1 MGGECEAVCGG
12 PRTAI
17 PSRVVYPSCLPE
29 LNFALAQSGQRVG
42 QVERVLAGEGHAL
55 TGAGWSKPGGARAAT
70 GESDQFGAKA
80 RVSAVGQVTAAGVAQ
95 RGEVHTNLV
104 STSGFQVHLYQGCG
118 AEGFEHIVVGDG
130 VASVFNHGELPFV
143 AGVAADGC
151 VDGAAQRV
159 GQALHEGVVDLVH
172 GAFLEA
178 RLSSV

>member
-1 MGGECEAVCGG
+1 MVEAQAV
-12 PRTAI
+12 
-17 PSRVVYPSCLPE
+17 RVQP
-29 LNFALAQSGQRVG
+29 
-42 QVERVLAGEGHAL
+42 LAGQ
-55 TGAGWSKPGGARAAT
+55 T
-70 GESDQFGAKA
+70 QFGAKA
-80 RVSAVGQVTAAGVAQ
+80 RVGAVGQIAAAGVAQ

-151 VDGAAQRV
+151 VNGAAQRV

-172 GAFLEA
+172 GAFLEGSLEFGVGA
-178 RLSSV
+178 FATGYDHQAAGAHVQAVHNALALCRTGGRNRNALAHERGDDGGAVPAG